1 MNLSDR
7 LSLLPDFARVN
18 DPGLHIAIAERAV
31 ASGDADEAAE
41 WAVAAFGLDADDLD
55 FLAGIARAE
64 IAAVAA

>member
-1 MNLSDR
+1 MNLADR

-18 DPGLHIAIAERAV
+18 DPGLHIAIGERAV

-64 IAAVAA
+64 IAAVAV